1 MKKILLDVGG
11 TFIKCS
17 DGRSIPVDSNGSR
30 DGIVAAFREAC
41 RTDAGSPSD
50 VQLRAA
56 VPGPFDYSGGQFLMR
71 HKFAAVYGEYFADLV
86 GIPRE
91 NCRFAHDVNCMLL
104 GECGDGC
111 TVNTALIALGTGLGF
126 AMCVDGKI
134 LENEL
139 GSPLLSIYNRPFRDG
154 VLEDYASKRG
164 VTRLYL
170 GQFPRQEAVSV
181 QKPFMPREFPEAGAE
196 ITVKEIAERARAGE
210 KEAAGAFCRMGEILG
225 ETLAPIVKEYRIE
238 RLLLG
243 GQISRSADLF
253 IPSLRNELPGLTIL
267 GVSDFDNATFNGL
280 KRL

>member
-1 MKKILLDVGG
+1 MIPDNKILLDVGG

-41 RTDAGSPSD
+41 RTDAGSPAD

-56 VPGPFDYSGGQFLMR
+56 VPGPFDYAGGQFLMK

-111 TVNTALIALGTGLGF
+111 TVNTALVALGTGLGF

-139 GSPLLSIYNRPFRDG
+139 GSPMLSIYNRPFRDG

-164 VTRLYL
+164 VTRLWL
-170 GQFPRQEAVSV
+170 GQFPKQET
-181 QKPFMPREFPEAGAE
+181 E

-210 KEAAGAFCRMGEILG
+210 KEAALAFSRMGGILG
-225 ETLAPIVKEYRIE
+225 EILAPIVKEYRIE

-253 IPSLRNELPGLTIL
+253 IPSLRNELPGLAIL
-267 GVSDFDNATFNGL
+267 EVSDFDNATFNGL